1 MPHLTS
7 TTTTPP
13 TAPPAAT
20 TCSAPPATWW
30 SLQAKLAP
38 YLFLS
43 PFVILFAVFL
53 VYPLVRSLA
62 LSFYKTVGPR
72 HEIFIGLDNYRFLL
86 KDRYFWIAVANTTL
100 YSVLYLLFQIPLSLG
115 LALLLNGK
123 SVLCRSLYR
132 FAFFST
138 HLVGSVFVAVLFAQ
152 LLSPRSGLINVIIA
166 QFVRHP
172 VEISWLGDPN
182 LALVSVLIASLWLS
196 VGWGMI
202 YFLAALQAVDRELY
216 EAAEVDGAGT
226 WRRFWHITLPGIRP
240 VLIFMILI
248 GTIGS
253 FQLFELPWVLFNQSA
268 GPDNRALTVVM
279 FLFQTGFQANDLGYA
294 SAIGWMLVGIILV
307 VSILQLRVS
316 GALRET

>member
-1 MPHLTS
+1 VPHLS
-7 TTTTPP
+7 STPP
-13 TAPPAAT
+13 TTPQPTPT
-20 TCSAPPATWW
+20 TCTAPPATWW

-43 PFVILFAVFL
+43 PFVILFAVFM
-53 VYPLVRSLA
+53 VYPLVRSFA

-72 HEIFIGLDNYRFLL
+72 HEIFIGLDNYKFLL

-100 YSVLYLLFQIPLSLG
+100 YSVLYLVFQIPLSLG

-123 SVLCRSLYR
+123 TVLCRSLYR

-152 LLSPRSGLINVIIA
+152 LLSPRLGLINVILA
-166 QFVRHP
+166 KLAGHK

-182 LALVSVLIASLWLS
+182 LALFSVLIASLWLS

-216 EAAEVDGAGT
+216 EAAEVDGAGP
-226 WRRFWHITLPGIRP
+226 WRRFWHVTLPGIRP

-279 FLFQTGFQANDLGYA
+279 YLFQTGFHANDLGYA
-294 SAIGWMLVGIILV
+294 SAIGWVLVAMILI
-307 VSILQLRVS
+307 VSILQLRAS

>member
-1 MPHLTS
+1 
-7 TTTTPP
+7 
-13 TAPPAAT
+13 
-20 TCSAPPATWW
+20 
-30 SLQAKLAP
+30 
-38 YLFLS
+38 
-43 PFVILFAVFL
+43 
-53 VYPLVRSLA
+53 
-62 LSFYKTVGPR
+62 
-72 HEIFIGLDNYRFLL
+72 
-86 KDRYFWIAVANTTL
+86 
-100 YSVLYLLFQIPLSLG
+100 
-115 LALLLNGK
+115 
-123 SVLCRSLYR
+123 LCRSLYR

-166 QFVRHP
+166 QFVGHP

-216 EAAEVDGAGT
+216 EAAEVDGAGR
-226 WRRFWHITLPGIRP
+226 WRQFWHVTLPGIRP

-307 VSILQLRVS
+307 VSILQLRFS